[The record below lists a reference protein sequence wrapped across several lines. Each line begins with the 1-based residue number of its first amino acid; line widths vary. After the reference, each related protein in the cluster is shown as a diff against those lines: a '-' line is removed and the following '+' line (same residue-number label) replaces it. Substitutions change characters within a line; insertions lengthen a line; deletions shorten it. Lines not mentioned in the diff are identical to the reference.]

1 MEWKRRVATTPE
13 ADEEARPA
21 PRVFVPVGA
30 SFAFD
35 PGADGLAGMYASR
48 VLERGVDPRALCAEV
63 RADRRGTPEHGAV
76 MRALLTQPRV
86 VRFGRGTAAH
96 LQATAHPAI
105 RVVPR
110 AVISSRHATAE
121 ILASGRDPRVNW
133 PRRLAAAG
141 VGLLLLLPLT
151 ALI

>member
-13 ADEEARPA
+13 ADEAARPA
-21 PRVFVPVGA
+21 PRVVVPVGA

-48 VLERGVDPRALCAEV
+48 VLERGIDPRALCAEV

-76 MRALLTQPRV
+76 MRALLSQPRA

-96 LQATAHPAI
+96 LQATAPPAI

-110 AVISSRHATAE
+110 AVTRSRPATAE
-121 ILASGRDPRVNW
+121 VLASGRDSRVSW

-141 VGLLLLLPLT
+141 LAMLLLLPLT
-151 ALI
+151 AII